1 MENWSIGVVEW
12 WNVGNLPLLHYS
24 TTPIPGEG
32 GDVLAR
38 KLTVVFTIREN
49 V

>member
-32 GDVLAR
+32 GDAWAI
-38 KLTVVFTIREN
+38 KSIDVFTIREN